1 MSDNPRTSLV
11 KQSSSAALTLD
22 EKIQRKLN
30 RETGGRRRGGKRRG
44 ELTFSLPPQSSS
56 AEGGDEDREAIRK
69 ALMEKRKEMPMTKHL
84 NASSKMRMSAENL
97 SKLLEDSED
106 EEEATP
112 KGWGCEKCTFVNE
125 NMDHLACSICS
136 APRYNKG

>member
-30 RETGGRRRGGKRRG
+30 RETGGRRRGGKRRCD
-44 ELTFSLPPQSSS
+44 LASSLPPQSSL
-56 AEGGDEDREAIRK
+56 EGNDDREAIRK
-69 ALMEKRKEMPMTKHL
+69 ALMEKRKEMPMAKHL
-84 NASSKMRMSAENL
+84 TASAKMQMSASDLAMLE
-97 SKLLEDSED
+97 EDSED
-106 EEEATP
+106 EEEAPP
-112 KGWGCEKCTFVNE
+112 KGWECEKCTFVNE